1 MYPHRTA
8 EKYPADAGSKLH
20 ERVELAISIDEVKRN
35 FERYGLLDD
44 QVRFLKGWF
53 KDALHKAPIEK
64 LAVLRL
70 DGDLYESTMDALV
83 PLYPKLSIGGYV
95 IVDDYGAVVGCKKA
109 IDEYRAEHG
118 ITDRIQAIDWGGIYW
133 QKTQ

>member
-1 MYPHRTA
+1 M
-8 EKYPADAGSKLH
+8 SK
-20 ERVELAISIDEVKRN
+20 DT
-35 FERYGLLDD
+35 
-44 QVRFLKGWF
+44 
-53 KDALHKAPIEK
+53 LHKAPIEK

-109 IDEYRAEHG
+109 IDEYREEHG
-118 ITDRIQAIDWGGIYW
+118 ITDRIQGIDWGGIYW